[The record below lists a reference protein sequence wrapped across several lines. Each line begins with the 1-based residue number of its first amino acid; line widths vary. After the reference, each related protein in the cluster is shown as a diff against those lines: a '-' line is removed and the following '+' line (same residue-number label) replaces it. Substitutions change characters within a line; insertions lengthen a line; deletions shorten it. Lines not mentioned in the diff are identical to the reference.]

1 MGSSNP
7 GPDTPL
13 MQPPRIWVWDAV
25 DRKGK
30 LFAGSTL
37 VSPREGKRRQ
47 ALFYISMATSGV
59 GGGGGGG
66 AALKPKRERG
76 QKTAEELEPR

>member
-1 MGSSNP
+1 MGLSNP

-13 MQPPRIWVWDAV
+13 MQPPRVWVWDAV

-66 AALKPKRERG
+66 KR
-76 QKTAEELEPR
+76 

>member
-1 MGSSNP
+1 MGLSNP

-13 MQPPRIWVWDAV
+13 MQPPWVWVWDAV

-37 VSPREGKRRQ
+37 VSPREGRRRQ

-59 GGGGGGG
+59 GGG